1 MLRSVRGRA
10 RVSPLLTELRRGPA
24 FKVFCA
30 VVAVEVV
37 LKATRTL
44 IDQSSLPTL
53 LLAMS
58 AFAVCAGWH
67 GARERRCRTRWLGQV
82 AVRSALHRFLL
93 AAVPAVFW
101 PLAAALPLL
110 QPGFSGDPLGLL
122 YFGAAIAQA
131 TAMGTLTAFALGRL
145 VPFRL
150 LAPVLAVGAYYLLA
164 LLYVGSLTADP
175 VSTPEPKPAATETD
189 QPAPVPGP
197 EETP

>member
-1 MLRSVRGRA
+1 MLRSARSRA

-30 VVAVEVV
+30 VVAVQVV

-44 IDQSSLPTL
+44 FDQSSLPTL

-58 AFAVCAGWH
+58 AFAVSAGWH

-110 QPGFSGDPLGLL
+110 QPDFRNADLL
-122 YFGAAIAQA
+122 YFDAAVAQA
-131 TAMGTLTAFALGRL
+131 TAIGTLAAFALGRL

-175 VSTPEPKPAATETD
+175 GSTPEPKPAATEAD
-189 QPAPVPGP
+189 QPAPAPGP